1 MPVFS
6 QDFVSEQ
13 VEAVETE
20 TWRHPVCVCV
30 CSLDERTMSES
41 DHEQMETDRA
51 DKSLFVQELILA
63 LLSDHAKLGEAVED
77 SATEETSVK
86 ASPQAKSEVS
96 ATMHPDPPRAAT
108 ASNVSVDRVPAATA
122 AVPRANRVPAGGAVL
137 PVDGNR
143 IVPNQSSAS
152 RLPTVKRKPLPAAA
166 RTGKDSMPAAASGNK
181 RH

>member
-1 MPVFS
+1 M
-6 QDFVSEQ
+6 
-13 VEAVETE
+13 EASWVHLENSAC
-20 TWRHPVCVCV
+20 VCMCV

-108 ASNVSVDRVPAATA
+108 ASNVSVDRVPAA
-122 AVPRANRVPAGGAVL
+122 VPRANRVPAGGAVL

-166 RTGKDSMPAAASGNK
+166 RTGKDSMPAAASANK